1 MPTRWYN
8 PNLPQTLVI
17 SQFLLYFD
25 AFWALLGVLSGQ
37 GLGILGL
44 IVLAGY
50 IYGAAGIASELKV
63 GYKVA
68 VAVSF
73 LPLVLRLVLSFGSTG
88 GVLGNLGF
96 VLIGANIINALFEY
110 ALIALLLHP
119 QSRDHQRI
127 WFE

>member
-17 SQFLLYFD
+17 SQFLLYFG
-25 AFWALLGVLSGQ
+25 AFY
-37 GLGILGL
+37 GILEVLRGQSIGYL
-44 IVLAGY
+44 ILVVAS
-50 IYGAAGIASELKV
+50 IYGAGGIASALKV
-63 GYKVA
+63 GYRVA
-68 VAVSF
+68 VVASF
-73 LPLVLRLVLSFGSTG
+73 LPLILRALEAIETGEVLANLRDIL
-88 GVLGNLGF
+88 LGN
-96 VLIGANIINALFEY
+96 VIDALFQY